1 MPSSHHVLSALL
13 VTLLTFS
20 YHTLSADA
28 EATRKCSYKSCTSN
42 CFVLYHLLAKLMS
55 VVCVEHVYC
64 CLICEAIFLLTN
76 FQYQLG
82 VWPTHIKNFVS
93 EFSQEFYQWIGIL
106 SLQGHYAPTFNFDA
120 GITT

>member
-28 EATRKCSYKSCTSN
+28 EATCKCSYKSGTSN
-42 CFVLYHLLAKLMS
+42 CFVLYPLLAKLMS

-64 CLICEAIFLLTN
+64 CLICEAIFLLLTN

-82 VWPTHIKNFVS
+82 VWPTHIKDFVS
-93 EFSQEFYQWIGIL
+93 EFPKNFPSGLKYYLYKDIMHQHLIL
-106 SLQGHYAPTFNFDA
+106 MLA
-120 GITT
+120 